1 MTQARTKSPEWSEWH
16 LAPRTEDESLLG
28 REEWTRWTGH
38 SGDRRS
44 GVRLG
49 GGGGDGGGAG
59 ARDRKLDRQEAITAG
74 TNEGDRR
81 RADAGRMDGRGS

>member
-44 GVRLG
+44 GVGFG
-49 GGGGDGGGAG
+49 GGGGGAG

-74 TNEGDRR
+74 TNEGDCR
-81 RADAGRMDGRGS
+81 RAEDARRTDGRGS